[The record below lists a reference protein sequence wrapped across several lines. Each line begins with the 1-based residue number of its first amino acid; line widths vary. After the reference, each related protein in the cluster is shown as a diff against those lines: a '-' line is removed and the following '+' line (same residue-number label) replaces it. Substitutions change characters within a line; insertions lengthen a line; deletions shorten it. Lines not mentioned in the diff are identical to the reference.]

1 MGCIDCNVVVV
12 VVVAVVVVKCSVYC
26 DIDGLD
32 KMECLHTLNL
42 ADNCITR

>member
-1 MGCIDCNVVVV
+1 MDYMHCIDCNVVVV
-12 VVVAVVVVKCSVYC
+12 VVVVVKCSVYC